1 MADYHIDPIN
11 IENVGIIRF
20 KQIMLDNIIND
31 GNESN
36 DDKDTYNRLAEI
48 ANDSGILTNTFGTI
62 LGKIIYLIPTS
73 WKASMYI
80 NEMTTNI
87 NHIGMLLIHSTNYG
101 DHTIGVMSTHLVDKL
116 KYHLSENIQSK
127 FPEIENVDF
136 YNIGLQIR
144 SQYQNH
150 KIASYLF
157 DNLYLFKTILDK
169 IDNNKK
175 ALFIA
180 TKPDNNRVI
189 YLVNKFE
196 FIYLSTTVVKR
207 FSYLGDNI
215 RANITYNTYYKL
227 LD

>member
-1 MADYHIDPIN
+1 MSYNIEPIHIDN
-11 IENVGIIRF
+11 FGIIKF
-20 KQIMLDNIIND
+20 KQILLDNIIDN
-31 GNESN
+31 GNSSN
-36 DDKDTYNRLAEI
+36 DNKDTYNRLAEI
-48 ANDSGILTNTFGTI
+48 ANDSGILINTFGTI
-62 LGKIIYLIPTS
+62 FGRIIYLFPTS
-73 WKASMYI
+73 WKASIYI
-80 NEMTTNI
+80 DEMQTNK

-116 KYHLSENIQSK
+116 KYHLLKNIQSK

-144 SQYQNH
+144 TQYQNH
-150 KIASYLF
+150 GIASYLF
-157 DNLYLFKTILDK
+157 DNLYIFKTLLNK

-180 TKPDNNRVI
+180 TKPDNDRVI
-189 YLVNKFE
+189 HLTDKFE

-215 RANITYNTYYKL
+215 RVNITYNTYYKL